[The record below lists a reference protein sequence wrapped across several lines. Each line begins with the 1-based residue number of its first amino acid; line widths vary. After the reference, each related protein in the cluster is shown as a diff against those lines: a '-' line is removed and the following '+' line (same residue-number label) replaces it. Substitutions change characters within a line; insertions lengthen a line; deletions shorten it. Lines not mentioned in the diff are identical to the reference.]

1 MATAPAQSPIAP
13 ELAGFDEFV
22 HASLDQWGVPGVAVA
37 VIIDGKVVHAQG
49 YGLRD
54 VGDQLPVTA
63 DTLFAIGSCT
73 KAFTTMLLGTL
84 ADEGKLDWDAPV
96 RSYLPTFTLQ
106 DPIATALMT
115 PRDLVTHRSG
125 LPRHDLAWFQSPCS
139 RTELY
144 DRLRYLP
151 PNKTFRQITQYQNLM
166 YMTAGYLGG
175 VVAGME
181 WEDLVRGRI
190 LNPLGMNRTAV
201 SSLEAEKDA
210 DCARPYEEILGRVT
224 AVPHY
229 NLTALGPAGSL
240 YSSVNEMCRWLL
252 LHLNRGTHEGTRL
265 ISEGQLAEMHAPQVV
280 MPERGTRP
288 EMPYACYGLGWAI
301 QPYRNQ
307 TTVWHTGGI
316 DGFLSRVTL
325 LPDRKAA
332 CVVLTNKGEGYLMNV
347 LSFHL
352 LDRLLGLDH
361 LPWNERLWQEQEEA
375 KATQEKAN
383 QEIAAARVPDT
394 SPSHPLEAYAGE
406 FTHPGYG
413 SLTISYREGRLA
425 AGFHQLPYA
434 LTHHHYD
441 TFLAVNPDHPEIHY
455 LAAFAT
461 NAQGEIE
468 SVAIPFEPTA
478 AAIVFQRE
486 PDTRKENETAR
497 VSSLQGEDLDLD
509 RGDDLAREVTL

>member
-1 MATAPAQSPIAP
+1 MATAPARTTIAP
-13 ELAGFDEFV
+13 GLAGFDEFV
-22 HASLDQWGVPGVAVA
+22 HASLEQWGVPGVAVA
-37 VIIDGKVVHAQG
+37 VIIDGKIIHAQG

-54 VGDQLPVTA
+54 VANQLPVTA

-96 RSYLPTFTLQ
+96 RSYLPTFTLH
-106 DPIATALMT
+106 DPVATALMT

-125 LPRHDLAWFQSPCS
+125 LPRHDLAWFQSPRS
-139 RTELY
+139 RIELF
-144 DRLRYLP
+144 DHLKDLP
-151 PNKTFRQITQYQNLM
+151 PNKTFRQVTQYQNLM
-166 YMTAGYLGG
+166 YMTAGYLSG

-181 WEDLVRGRI
+181 WEDLVRQRI
-190 LNPLGMNRTAV
+190 LNPLGMSRTAV
-201 SSLEAEKDA
+201 AAPDAGKDA
-210 DCARPYEEILGRVT
+210 DCAQPYEEILGQVT

-229 NLTALGPAGSL
+229 NLAALGPAGSL

-252 LHLNRGTHEGTRL
+252 LHLNRGVHEGTRL
-265 ISEGQLAEMHAPQVV
+265 ISEAQLAEMHTPQVV

-288 EMPYACYGLGWAI
+288 EMPYACYGLGWAV

-325 LPDRKAA
+325 LPDRNAA
-332 CVVLTNKGEGYLMNV
+332 CVVLTNKGEGALMNV

-361 LPWNERLWQEQEEA
+361 LPWNERFWKEQEEA
-375 KATQEKAN
+375 KATQEETN
-383 QEIAAARVPDT
+383 QAITAARVPDT

-406 FTHPGYG
+406 FAHPGYG
-413 SLTISYREGRLA
+413 SLTISCRDGGLA
-425 AGFHQLPYA
+425 ALVHQLPYT

-441 TFLAVNPDHPEIHY
+441 TFLAVNPSHPEVRY

-461 NAQGEIE
+461 NPQGEIE
-468 SVAIPFEPTA
+468 SVAIPFEPEA
-478 AAIVFQRE
+478 AAIVFQRMV
-486 PDTRKENETAR
+486 DKRARKDVE
-497 VSSLQGEDLDLD
+497 LH
-509 RGDDLAREVTL
+509 